1 MPAKVLAFFIVI
13 VPGLCLHRPAW
24 CELPP
29 VRADTNQCSCWFRFF
44 CSGIIDNFKFSLALS
59 YETI

>member
-13 VPGLCLHRPAW
+13 VPGLCFHRPAW
-24 CELPP
+24 CELP
-29 VRADTNQCSCWFRFF
+29 RCWFRFF